1 MEPVR
6 KKSKKRDAI
15 LNCIRQ
21 TKCHPTAEWI
31 HQQLKPEF
39 PDLSL
44 GTVYRNIAM
53 FKEAGVIQSIGVV
66 NGLERYD
73 FTTAPHT
80 HFVCTQCGEV
90 TDLDDVVLPASVLEE
105 TEAAG
110 CSVTGY
116 QLQFTGVCACCRAK
130 KQAM

>member
-53 FKEAGVIQSIGVV
+53 FKEEGVIQSIGVV

-90 TDLDDVVLPASVLEE
+90 TDLDDVVLPASVVKE

-110 CSVTGY
+110 CTVTGY
-116 QLQFTGVCACCRAK
+116 QLQFTGVCARCQAK
-130 KQAM
+130 KQAV